1 MDVSNIVKKQ
11 YSQFSTWVDLV
22 SVHAMVNNDVI
33 SGLSGAMIIANMSK
47 QNYGYYE
54 KAAELTRNNKNNVI
68 GYISYNFIE
77 ADGLICM
84 MEMSDSNQSNGGA
97 INMNVNNRTNE
108 NIRIDNVDQSKYII
122 VGKEIFDSDNIVAA
136 IQKYSKYSI

>member
-84 MEMSDSNQSNGGA
+84 MEMSDSNQLKGGA
-97 INMNVNNRTNE
+97 INTNINNRNNE